1 MSKVYSAK
9 EKAAYAKK
17 MQAARSSK
25 KGYTKKTTYK
35 KRSAPVARI
44 SRKLNIEDDVQKY
57 ILQVLNPYEGLG
69 VGIPSSFPLKSQ
81 KVYAFVKG
89 TFELGT
95 SGVGFV
101 KQQLYASNDNFGTY
115 YTQATSVG
123 TSATTLGAFTNLG
136 STAMAKLPYSSTNFN
151 AGACQARIVA
161 AGLRCRYIGRSDGL
175 NGLVRSIEPPDNNDL
190 DADTPVEVSNY
201 DMQTTQRPS
210 ENDWTCVNYS
220 GPIAPSD
227 IEFSDSPFPLGT
239 DGPTLAHVVEGT
251 AGDQY
256 AWEFHLN
263 VEYIGIATV
272 GKTQNI
278 SDPIGYAK
286 VCQTLKSISSEKSL
300 SPKLTHMA
308 ITKFARHV
316 GESLPEFN
324 GNEGMGIMN
333 MDPGSP
339 LRQALKIYPACI

>member
-17 MQAARSSK
+17 MQASRNRKAPVKRRAV
-25 KGYTKKTTYK
+25 
-35 KRSAPVARI
+35 KRSAVIARI
-44 SRKLNIEDDVQKY
+44 PRKLNIEDDVQKY
-57 ILQVLNPYEGLG
+57 ILQLLNPYEGMG

-95 SGVGFV
+95 TGVGFI
-101 KQQLYASNDNFGTY
+101 KQQIFTANDQYGSY
-115 YTQATSVG
+115 YTTAASVG
-123 TSATTLGAFTNLG
+123 TDATALSAFTNLG
-136 STAMAKLPYSSTNFN
+136 SVVMTKLPYSSVNIGD
-151 AGACQARIVA
+151 AVIQSRVVA

-175 NGLVRSIEPPDNNDL
+175 NGLVRSIETPDNTNL
-190 DADTPVEVSNY
+190 NNDTPVEVSNY
-201 DMQTTQRPS
+201 DMQTTSRPS
-210 ENDWTCVNYS
+210 ENEWTCVNYS

-227 IEFSDSPFPLGT
+227 IEFSLSPYPLGT
-239 DGPTLAHVVEGT
+239 SGPTLAHVVEGT

-256 AWEFHLN
+256 AWEFHIN
-263 VEYIGIATV
+263 VEYIGPASV

-286 VCQTLKSISSEKSL
+286 VCQTLKGISSERAI

-316 GESLPEFN
+316 GESLPEYN